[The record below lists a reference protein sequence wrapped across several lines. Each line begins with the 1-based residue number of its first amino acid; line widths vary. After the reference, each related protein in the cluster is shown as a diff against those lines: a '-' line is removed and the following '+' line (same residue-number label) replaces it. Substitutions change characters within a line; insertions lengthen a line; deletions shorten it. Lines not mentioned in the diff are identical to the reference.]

1 MMRLIV
7 DTAVKLDTND
17 PLKIAGAMHDEKGY
31 QGIGRHIT
39 FAKGG
44 AMVTDVKKLPILIC
58 KDGRFEIGGGKP

>member
-1 MMRLIV
+1 LYIQ
-7 DTAVKLDTND
+7 
-17 PLKIAGAMHDEKGY
+17 LKIAGAMHDEKGY

-44 AMVTDVKKLPILIC
+44 AMITDVKKLPILIC